1 MKVCVFG
8 ANGYVGS
15 SVYKVLK
22 DISGIEVSGTFLEE
36 PSMFDDLVKLDVN
49 EPESFSEYFKEEQPD
64 VVVWSVMAGPNEHE
78 LTDQGLIHLITHLTP
93 ETKLIY
99 LSSDFVYSAGNGP
112 YKEEDPLSTLP
123 EDHTFSN
130 YTNAKVKAE
139 RLIDKELT
147 NYAILRAGP
156 IYGENA
162 IGKLDER
169 TDKLGYHLRAEKP
182 IAFRDDL
189 IRSFVHVADLADVIV
204 EFVQNDLIGVYN
216 TGPGKTQSFYEFMRE
231 EAEKMGYNADL
242 VEKGS
247 EEERVDEEIP
257 KNTSLNTEK
266 IKEKLKLNFR

>member
-156 IYGENA
+156 IYGENE

-169 TDKLGYHLRAEKP
+169 TDKLAYHCVQLSRLHFVM
-182 IAFRDDL
+182 I
-189 IRSFVHVADLADVIV
+189 SFGHLC
-204 EFVQNDLIGVYN
+204 
-216 TGPGKTQSFYEFMRE
+216 M
-231 EAEKMGYNADL
+231 
-242 VEKGS
+242 
-247 EEERVDEEIP
+247 
-257 KNTSLNTEK
+257 
-266 IKEKLKLNFR
+266 

>member
-156 IYGENA
+156 IYGENE

-169 TDKLGYHLRAEKP
+169 TDKLAYHLRADKP

-189 IRSFVHVADLADVIV
+189 IRSFVHVADLASVIV

-216 TGPGKTQSFYEFMRE
+216 TGPEKTQSFYEFMRE
-231 EAEKMGYNADL
+231 EAEKLGYDADL

-266 IKEKLKLNFR
+266 IKGKLKLNFR

>member
-22 DISGIEVSGTFLEE
+22 DISGIEVSGTFLED

-156 IYGENA
+156 IYGENE

-169 TDKLGYHLRAEKP
+169 TDKLAYHLRADKP

-189 IRSFVHVADLADVIV
+189 IRSFVHVADLAAVIV

-216 TGPGKTQSFYEFMRE
+216 TGPEKTQSFYEFMGE
-231 EAEKMGYNADL
+231 EAEKLGYDADL